1 MLINLY
7 TELRLPIR
15 QTQNLLKIKDMII
28 PTIFADTKLNNTDL
42 TFRYIT
48 KKTRYE
54 IVVVINPVK
63 INLNIFIWQKLLT
76 GTQYQKKMLVY
87 YKLFYFRMPGLY

>member
-7 TELRLPIR
+7 IELRLPIR
-15 QTQNLLKIKDMII
+15 QTQNLLKIKDIII
-28 PTIFADTKLNNTDL
+28 PTIFADTKLSNTDL

-63 INLNIFIWQKLLT
+63 INLNIFIWQKLSA
-76 GTQYQKKMLVY
+76 GTQYRKEMPVY
-87 YKLFYFRMPGLY
+87 YILSYSRMLGLC

>member
-28 PTIFADTKLNNTDL
+28 PTIFADTKLSNTDL

-48 KKTRYE
+48 KKQDM
-54 IVVVINPVK
+54 K
-63 INLNIFIWQKLLT
+63 
-76 GTQYQKKMLVY
+76 
-87 YKLFYFRMPGLY
+87 